1 MVFSWKT
8 PQVRSDK
15 ILNALVT
22 KMRLRTKILIFLGWA
37 TVLPVMLALAIGSQI
52 SQTCI
57 PGNPDYEKGVGFCS
71 GNGRKD
77 EERRKAADKAEKA
90 KKLEPIQFGTGDD
103 AAAWLSR
110 CAPPESDTTTA
121 YDDPRPPIVT
131 RFLSYPS
138 KSVRVILVPNGPM
151 GSPPPYSS
159 WRLMGVT
166 DPGNNQPIEPK
177 EALRRMGDS
186 CRRG

>member
-1 MVFSWKT
+1 MVQVNCGETTAALMTKT
-8 PQVRSDK
+8 
-15 ILNALVT
+15 
-22 KMRLRTKILIFLGWA
+22 RLRTKILICLFWA
-37 TVLPVMLALAIGSQI
+37 IVGPIMLALAFGAQV
-52 SQTCI
+52 SQTCV
-57 PGNPDYEKGVGFCS
+57 PGNPDYEKGSGFCS

-90 KKLEPIQFGTGDD
+90 KKLEPVQFGTGDD

-151 GSPPPYSS
+151 GSPPPFSS